1 VKISLLSTFFPFRGG
16 IAQFNATLAKELSKN
31 HEVNATTF
39 TNQYPSFLFPG
50 KSQLVEEG
58 EKAEDFPAVRK
69 LNTINP
75 ISYWMTGKWIKKQAP
90 DLFITKYWMTFFGP
104 SLGFVAKMLRKKTKR
119 ISILDNVIP
128 HERRFFD
135 NFANKF
141 FLKHN
146 DGFIVMSDAV
156 QRDLLSLKPD
166 AKFLRINHPV
176 FDHFGDIIPQ
186 KTALATLKLDTTRRT
201 ILFFGFIRDY
211 KGLDVLLEAMQFLDT
226 SYQLIVA
233 GEVYGDFSKYQR
245 IIDASPAK
253 SRIHLF
259 TDYINDNQV
268 PTFFCAADVCI
279 LPYKTATQSG
289 ITAIAQHFEIPVIA
303 TDVGGLKE
311 VITHGKTGLIVQKP
325 EPSLVSASISHFF
338 YNNFKEKMQANI
350 KAEKAENSWENF
362 ALKLLAFAETIKK

>member
-39 TNQYPSFLFPG
+39 TVQYPSMLFPG

-58 EKAEDFPAVRK
+58 KKAEDFPAIRK

-75 ISYWMTGKWIKKQAP
+75 ISYWLTGRWIKKQQP
-90 DLFITKYWMTFFGP
+90 DLFITKYWMTYFGP
-104 SLGFVAKMLRKKTKR
+104 SLGFVSKMLQKKTKR

-128 HERRFFD
+128 HEKRFFD
-135 NFANKF
+135 NFANRF

-146 DGFIVMSDAV
+146 DGFVVMSDSV
-156 QRDLLSLKPD
+156 QKDLLSFKPD
-166 AKFLRINHPV
+166 AKYIRINHPV
-176 FDHFGDIIPQ
+176 FDHFGEIIPQ
-186 KTALATLKLDTTRRT
+186 KTALNKLKLDVTKKT
-201 ILFFGFIRDY
+201 ILFFGFIREY
-211 KGLDVLLEAMQFLDT
+211 KGLDILINAMQFLDT
-226 SYQLIVA
+226 SYQLIIA
-233 GEVYGDFSKYQR
+233 GEVYGDFSNYQQ
-245 IIDASPAK
+245 IIDQSTAK

-259 TDYINDNQV
+259 TDYINDSEV
-268 PTFFCAADVCI
+268 PTFFCAADVCV

-325 EPSLVSASISHFF
+325 EPSLVSASISHYF
-338 YNNFKEKMQANI
+338 YNNFKEKMQENI
-350 KAEKAENSWENF
+350 RAEKEENSWKNF
-362 ALKLLAFAETIKK
+362 AKKLLHFAETIQK